1 MDGRELD
8 RLNCRLI
15 DFVSCEKFTVLTDD
29 DDDNLYRFMVFCF
42 YLFPFYVSN
51 VCACVLSTIDGL

>member
-42 YLFPFYVSN
+42 YLFSFRRP
-51 VCACVLSTIDGL
+51 